1 MGTNW
6 IANYHALI
14 ACFVS
19 YEEWGTMESIQ
30 NIYLAT
36 PMQTCTHHLFGYFYQ
51 QGTYFMSGMWFD
63 VDPRMDI
70 NLTCFQKKLDSM
82 FKT

>member
-36 PMQTCTHHLFGYFYQ
+36 PMQIKHVHI
-51 QGTYFMSGMWFD
+51 TYLVTFTSKA
-63 VDPRMDI
+63 PI
-70 NLTCFQKKLDSM
+70 L
-82 FKT
+82 